1 MNWVSI
7 ALMEERNLPGKAFG
21 NTTSISESE
30 KSKEERHI
38 ESLLSDLVGILDSEL
53 EQYRILID
61 TLVDQ
66 RRCFANG
73 DIASF
78 EEINKR
84 QGTLVLKIKTLE
96 EARKSIISQLAYC
109 FNIPKEEVTLAKL
122 TPLIDEPYD
131 ECLSVLSEDII
142 DIIGELD
149 SIRESNAYLIKHSL
163 HYVSGVLRIFA
174 SSHSPSIKYS
184 DNGQIEQEQDKGK
197 LVSGWG

>member
-1 MNWVSI
+1 M
-7 ALMEERNLPGKAFG
+7 PGKAFG
-21 NTTSISESE
+21 NTTSISGSE
-30 KSKEERHI
+30 KSREEKHI
-38 ESLLSDLVGILDSEL
+38 ENLLSDLVGILDNEI
-53 EQYRILID
+53 EQYRTLID

-66 RRCFANG
+66 RRYFTNG

-96 EARKSIISQLAYC
+96 EARKSIISQFAHCL
-109 FNIPKEEVTLAKL
+109 NIPKEEVTLAKL
-122 TPLIDEPYD
+122 SPLINKPYD

-142 DIIGELD
+142 TIIGDLE
-149 SIRESNAYLIKHSL
+149 SIRESNAYFIKHSL

-174 SSHSPSIKYS
+174 SSHSPSVKYS
-184 DNGQIEQEQDKGK
+184 NNGQIEQEQDKGK